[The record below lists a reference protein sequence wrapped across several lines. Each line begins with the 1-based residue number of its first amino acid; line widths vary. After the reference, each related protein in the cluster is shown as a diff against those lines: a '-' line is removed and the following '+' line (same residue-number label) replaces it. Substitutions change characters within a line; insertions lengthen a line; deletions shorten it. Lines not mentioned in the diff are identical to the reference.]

1 LFLRFG
7 SSVSISGNNIT
18 IGAPGI
24 SGGGVIFVLT
34 DFGYNGTWSN
44 QIQLTGVSPQQDDG
58 FGFSAS
64 IETKHLFVGSP
75 LLSLDQGTAQSGA
88 AFTFS
93 VQSEYFLK
101 LNLFSKF

>member
-1 LFLRFG
+1 
-7 SSVSISGNNIT
+7 
-18 IGAPGI
+18 
-24 SGGGVIFVLT
+24 VLT

-64 IETKHLFVGSP
+64 VNTKHLFVGSP
-75 LLSLDQGTAQSGA
+75 LLSLDQDTAQSGA

-93 VQSEYFLK
+93 VQSEYGILIHGIFYK
-101 LNLFSKF
+101 LQLISKL